1 MIIAVLCG
9 GSGTRLWPLSRE
21 LMPKQFVSLINESLF
36 QQTIL
41 RNLTL
46 SDNFCIVTNDKHYF
60 LALDEIEKIKED
72 ANISNTKFDYILES
86 VSKNTAAAL
95 LFVALNAKED
105 DIILALPSD
114 HIIKNTESYN
124 KAILEAKEL
133 AENGNIV
140 VFGIKPTNPN
150 TGYGYIKDSKNGIE
164 FFEKPDK
171 DKAKQYVESKEYYW
185 NSGMFCFKAGVLI
198 NEFKL
203 YKPDLLS
210 YCNIALD
217 SATKQNNFKFLKEK
231 DCINIE
237 EISIDYAI
245 MEKSKKLKLV
255 KSDFIWNDV
264 GSFDALKDEYPKDS
278 NNNASNTELIAIDS
292 TNNFIL
298 SNKFIATIGIDDL
311 IIIDTTDSLLI
322 SKAGESQKV
331 KDIVKILKSNNSPLA
346 QIHSTAY
353 RPWGSYSVLLDTQ
366 NYKIKKIVVKSKKR
380 LSLQKHFHRSEH
392 WIVVSG
398 SAIVTLG
405 EKEFFLKA
413 NESTYIPM
421 GQVHRLENPGKI
433 DLVIIEVQV
442 GQYLGEDDIVRLEDD
457 FNRK

>member
-1 MIIAVLCG
+1 MIVAVLCG

-21 LMPKQFVSLINESLF
+21 LMPKQFVSLVDESLF

-41 RNLTL
+41 RNLAF

-60 LALDEIEKIKED
+60 LALDEIEKIKD
-72 ANISNTKFDYILES
+72 NINNTKFNYILES

-95 LFVALNAKED
+95 LFVALNANRD

-114 HIIKNTESYN
+114 HIIKNIESYN

-133 AENGNIV
+133 AKNDHIV
-140 VFGIKPTNPN
+140 VFGIKPTSPN
-150 TGYGYIKDSKNGIE
+150 TGYGYIKDGKNGIE
-164 FFEKPDK
+164 FFEKPDIN
-171 DKAKQYVESKEYYW
+171 KAKEYIESKEYYW

-198 NEFKL
+198 DEFKT
-203 YKPDLLS
+203 YKPDLFSL
-210 YCNIALD
+210 CNIALD
-217 SATKQNNFKFLKEK
+217 SATKQNNFKLLKKE
-231 DCINIE
+231 DCIDIE

-245 MEKSKKLKLV
+245 MEQSKKLKLV

-278 NNNASNTELIAIDS
+278 NNNISNTELIAIDS

-298 SNKFIATIGIDDL
+298 SNKFIATIGVDDL
-311 IIIDTTDSLLI
+311 IVVDTTDSLLI
-322 SKAGESQKV
+322 SKAGQSQKV

-353 RPWGSYSVLLDTQ
+353 RPWGSYSILLDAQ
-366 NYKIKKIVVKSKKR
+366 NYKIKKIVVKPRKR

-392 WIVVSG
+392 WVVVSG

-405 EKEFFLKA
+405 EEEFFLKE
-413 NESTYIPM
+413 NESTYIQM
-421 GQVHRLENPGKI
+421 GQIHRLENPGKI

>member
-1 MIIAVLCG
+1 MVIAILCG

-21 LMPKQFVSLINESLF
+21 LMPKQFVSLISESLF

-41 RNLTL
+41 RNINFGN
-46 SDNFCIVTNDKHYF
+46 SFCIVTNDKHYF
-60 LALDEIEKIKED
+60 LALDEIEKINSN
-72 ANISNTKFDYILES
+72 ANINNIEFNYILES

-95 LFVALNAKED
+95 LFVALKANVD
-105 DIILALPSD
+105 DIILAIPSD
-114 HIIKNTESYN
+114 HIIKDMESYS

-133 AENGNIV
+133 AHQGNIV
-140 VFGIKPTNPN
+140 VFGIKPTSPN

-171 DKAKQYVESKEYYW
+171 DTAQHYLEDGNYYW

-198 NEFKL
+198 DEFKA
-203 YKPDLLS
+203 YKPDLLNQ
-210 YCNIALD
+210 CKLALD
-217 SATKQNNFKFLKEK
+217 SA
-231 DCINIE
+231 INSNAFFRIKAEDSIDIE

-245 MEKSKKLKLV
+245 MEKTKKLKLV
-255 KSDFIWNDV
+255 KADFKWNDV
-264 GSFDALKDEYPKDS
+264 GSFDALRDEYPKDS
-278 NNNASNTELIAIDS
+278 NNNASNTDLITIDS
-292 TNNFIL
+292 KNNFIL
-298 SNKFIATIGIDDL
+298 SNKLTATIGIDDL
-311 IIIDTTDSLLI
+311 IVVDTTDSLLI
-322 SKAGESQKV
+322 SKAGESQKI
-331 KDIVKILKSNNSPLA
+331 KEIFKILKSKNSPLA

-353 RPWGSYSVLLDTQ
+353 RPWGSYSVLLDAQ
-366 NYKIKKIVVKSKKR
+366 NYKIKKIVVKPKKR

-405 EKEFFLKA
+405 DKEFFLKA

-421 GQVHRLENPGKI
+421 GQIHRLENPGKI
-433 DLVIIEVQV
+433 DLVMIEVQV
-442 GQYLGEDDIVRLEDD
+442 GEYLGEDDIVRIEDD

>member
-21 LMPKQFVSLINESLF
+21 FMPKQFVSLINESLF

-41 RNLTL
+41 RNLAF
-46 SDNFCIVTNDKHYF
+46 SNDFCIVTNNKHYF
-60 LALDEIEKIKED
+60 LALDEIEKIKEKS
-72 ANISNTKFDYILES
+72 NISNAKFDYILES
-86 VSKNTAAAL
+86 ISKNTAAAL
-95 LFVALNAKED
+95 LFIALNAKPS

-114 HIIKNTESYN
+114 HIIKDMQSYN

-150 TGYGYIKDSKNGIE
+150 TGYGYIKDGKNGVE
-164 FFEKPDK
+164 FFEKPDTA
-171 DKAKQYVESKEYYW
+171 KAKKYVESNEYYW
-185 NSGMFCFKAGVLI
+185 NSGMFCFKASVLI
-198 NEFKL
+198 DEFKL

-210 YCNIALD
+210 LCNNALD
-217 SATKQNNFKFLKEK
+217 SATKQNNFKFLKEE
-231 DCINIE
+231 DCIDIE

-255 KSDFIWNDV
+255 KSNFIWNDV

-278 NNNASNTELIAIDS
+278 NNNASNTDLIAIDS

-298 SNKFIATIGIDDL
+298 SNKFIATIGINDL
-311 IIIDTTDSLLI
+311 IIIDTIDSLLI
-322 SKAGESQKV
+322 SKKGETQKV

-353 RPWGSYSVLLDTQ
+353 RPWGNYSVLLDAQ
-366 NYKIKKIVVKSKKR
+366 NYKIKKIVVKPKKR
-380 LSLQKHFHRSEH
+380 LSLQKHFHRNEH
-392 WIVVSG
+392 WVVVSG

-405 EKEFFLKA
+405 EKEFFLKE

-433 DLVIIEVQV
+433 DLVMIEVQV
-442 GQYLGEDDIVRLEDD
+442 GGYLGEDDIVRLEDD

>member
-1 MIIAVLCG
+1 MIVAVLCG

-21 LMPKQFVSLINESLF
+21 LMPKQFVSLVDESLF

-41 RNLTL
+41 RNLAF

-60 LALDEIEKIKED
+60 LALDEIEKIKD
-72 ANISNTKFDYILES
+72 NINNTKFNYILES

-95 LFVALNAKED
+95 LFVALNANRD

-133 AENGNIV
+133 AKNDNIV
-140 VFGIKPTNPN
+140 VFGIKPTSPN
-150 TGYGYIKDSKNGIE
+150 TGYGYIKDGKNGIE
-164 FFEKPDK
+164 FFEKPDEN
-171 DKAKQYVESKEYYW
+171 KAKEYIESKEYYW

-198 NEFKL
+198 DEFKT
-203 YKPDLLS
+203 YKPDLFSL
-210 YCNIALD
+210 CNIALD
-217 SATKQNNFKFLKEK
+217 SATKQNNFKLLKKE
-231 DCINIE
+231 DCIDIE

-245 MEKSKKLKLV
+245 MEQSKKLKLV

-278 NNNASNTELIAIDS
+278 NNNISNTELIAIDS

-298 SNKFIATIGIDDL
+298 SNKFIATIGVDDL
-311 IIIDTTDSLLI
+311 IVIDTTDSLLI
-322 SKAGESQKV
+322 SKAGQSQKV

-353 RPWGSYSVLLDTQ
+353 RPWGSYSILLDAQ
-366 NYKIKKIVVKSKKR
+366 NYKIKKIVVKPRKR

-392 WIVVSG
+392 WVVVSG

-405 EKEFFLKA
+405 EEEFFLKE
-413 NESTYIPM
+413 NESTYIQM
-421 GQVHRLENPGKI
+421 GQIHRLENPGKI

>member
-21 LMPKQFVSLINESLF
+21 LMPKQFVSLIDESLF

-41 RNLTL
+41 RNLPF

-60 LALDEIEKIKED
+60 LALDEIEKINSK
-72 ANISNTKFDYILES
+72 ANISNVKFNYILES

-95 LFVALNAKED
+95 LFVALNANRS

-133 AENGNIV
+133 AKNDNIV
-140 VFGIKPTNPN
+140 VFGIKPTSIN
-150 TGYGYIKDSKNGIE
+150 TGYGYIKDGKNGVE

-171 DKAKQYVESKEYYW
+171 DKAKQYIESKEYYW
-185 NSGMFCFKAGVLI
+185 NSGMFCFRAGVLI
-198 NEFKL
+198 DEFKL
-203 YKPDLLS
+203 YKPDLFS
-210 YCNIALD
+210 QCNIALD
-217 SATKQNNFKFLKEK
+217 SATRQNNFQFLKEK
-231 DCINIE
+231 DCIDIE

-255 KSDFIWNDV
+255 KGDFIWNDV

-278 NNNASNTELIAIDS
+278 NNNASNTDLMSIDS

-298 SNKFIATIGIDDL
+298 SNKLTATIGVNDL
-311 IIIDTTDSLLI
+311 IIVDTTDSLLI
-322 SKAGESQKV
+322 AKAGESQKI
-331 KDIVKILKSNNSPLA
+331 KDIVKILKSNNSPLT

-353 RPWGSYSVLLDTQ
+353 RPWGSYSILLDAQ
-366 NYKIKKIVVKSKKR
+366 NYKIKKIVVKPKKR

-392 WIVVSG
+392 WVVVSG

-405 EKEFFLKA
+405 DKEFFLKA

-421 GQVHRLENPGKI
+421 GQIHRLENPGKI
-433 DLVIIEVQV
+433 DLVMIEVQV